1 MRISFTNQRI
11 IMVPRREKKVMI
23 PMRDWMA
30 LHPYDKYDEIDLEYL
45 NVAKV
50 IANKVARSE
59 VGESMK
65 HGFIKSVAVLST
77 AYLEDVVS
85 GLGIWAAFRSLH
97 KKKYGRLLPFFEVDK
112 ENYSEDKIN
121 KVDLQVLLWMGIM
134 EEDGTFDDAILNP
147 EDERVCVL
155 TDLIYSVLEEVGEGV
170 SKNSRAYQ
178 FYRTESFYRD
188 FDLFKA
194 LYQVFIQ
201 TTYLFFGKADLY
213 ADFAQIICK
222 ESNPSDNKI
231 EQIIHHMAK
240 GVISFRFPIGPFS
253 EYAKVYLAEMISDM
267 PLLRKRVEEL
277 DYRPT
282 NYYKY
287 CGKLTGSHILK
298 SLEGEDSF
306 AVSKSLFSM
315 ISPEFTNGILCTDL
329 VFFNNR
335 WYSNSFMCEME
346 EDAADNVMSKIK
358 QKSAESKEKI
368 QLQEQFLKANNNSPI
383 AFVKDRVALDVLLEK
398 AFGKKHDIEI
408 DENIESDVEI
418 VVFVG
423 AENTIVVAP
432 DLAVYIKH
440 PDNPYYSKE
449 DAEDSGIGVVFNY
462 DDCDDELCHY
472 LVQNK
477 LLPDVMFDTTG
488 DSERAKTLVQ
498 QNMDFIACFSRGD
511 GYYTAT
517 YKSANS

>member
-1 MRISFTNQRI
+1 
-11 IMVPRREKKVMI
+11 MVPRGEKKVMI

-50 IANKVARSE
+50 IANKVARSK

-97 KKKYGRLLPFFEVDK
+97 KKKYGRLLPFFEVEK

-147 EDERVCVL
+147 EDERICAL

-170 SKNSRAYQ
+170 PKNGRAYL
-178 FYRTESFYRD
+178 FYRTEHIYSD
-188 FDLFKA
+188 FDLFKIMYE
-194 LYQVFIQ
+194 LFVQ
-201 TTYLFFGKADLY
+201 TTYLFFGKADFY
-213 ADFAQIICK
+213 ADLAQTMTKRCD
-222 ESNPSDNKI
+222 SLDNTTKQVMHYI
-231 EQIIHHMAK
+231 TK
-240 GVISFRFPIGPFS
+240 GLIPFNFPMGPFS

-277 DYRPT
+277 DFRPT

-287 CGKLTGSHILK
+287 CGKLTGSYILK
-298 SLEGEDSF
+298 SLEDEGSF
-306 AVSKSLFSM
+306 AVNKGRFP
-315 ISPEFTNGILCTDL
+315 ISCTELTNGIVSAEL
-329 VFFNNR
+329 VFYNKR
-335 WYSNSFMCEME
+335 WYSGSLINELN
-346 EDAADNVMSKIK
+346 EDAADDVISNIK
-358 QKSAESKEKI
+358 QEKAKSKEEI
-368 QLQEQFLKANNNSPI
+368 QLHKEFLKANNNSPI
-383 AFVKDRVALDVLLEK
+383 AFVKDRVALDALLEK
-398 AFGKKHDIEI
+398 AFGKEHDIEI
-408 DENIESDVEI
+408 DENIESDVDI
-418 VVFVG
+418 VFFVG

-449 DAEDSGIGVVFNY
+449 DAEESGIGVVFNY

-488 DSERAKTLVQ
+488 DSERAKMLVQ